1 MKHNDEYLVRLSNDW
16 GVIPEFMS
24 VNCDIEKGKYE
35 GSGYFRMI
43 HAESFEEAIEKWNNN
58 DCPKDLKRLWG
69 ECGVNES
76 LVMVMNHKGY
86 VKYYM

>member
-16 GVIPEFMS
+16 NYLDGYVT
-24 VNCDIEKGKYE
+24 EKGKYD
-35 GSGYFRMI
+35 GSGYYRMI
-43 HAESFEEAIEKWNNN
+43 HAESFDEAIEKWNDN
-58 DCPKDLKRLWG
+58 DCPTELKRLWG